1 MKEKRK
7 TQRRYLLYYMRI
19 YDTATRKQI
28 GNLVDI
34 SSGGVMVIGEHLIPE
49 GRTTHLRMELTHD
62 VAKKPFMEFSA
73 RSKWC
78 NPYITPNLFN
88 TGFEILDLAPEDAEI
103 IQRINTVF
111 GFHDNTPV
119 N

>member
-88 TGFEILDLAPEDAEI
+88 TGFEILAT
-103 IQRINTVF
+103 RISLRICLI
-111 GFHDNTPV
+111 PV
-119 N
+119 SRSWTWRPRMLR